1 MERSS
6 HTPLGVAADQRLAF
20 ALSRKCPVCGCAH
33 LRRSTIHSE
42 DEEQLRILLSPY
54 RCNDCGERFWTISRK
69 ARHTA
74 IGIVVLMLVGLL
86 VALLLGGL
94 ATPQLQAS
102 ARSSGAANTVAEA
115 ERTVAEA

>member
-6 HTPLGVAADQRLAF
+6 HPSLGVAADQRLAF
-20 ALSRKCPVCGCAH
+20 AFARKCPLCGCSH

-69 ARHTA
+69 TRRAA
-74 IGIVVLMLVGLL
+74 IAIIVLVFAGVMAGLL
-86 VALLLGGL
+86 MGGL
-94 ATPQLQAS
+94 ATPQL
-102 ARSSGAANTVAEA
+102 
-115 ERTVAEA
+115 